1 MRDVAFF
8 QSKLDRLK
16 GRKEQIRLSKKSV
29 ENTLQ
34 EIESEQK
41 DLEEAQAIVQTV
53 AQATQTELEY
63 HVSELVS
70 LALEAVFP
78 EPYKMALDFELRRG
92 KTEADITL
100 VDPNDPETRID
111 PMTSTGGGVVDVASF
126 GLRVT
131 CWSLK
136 TERTRPTLVL
146 DEPFRFLSSD
156 LQQKASVMLKE
167 LSHRLGI
174 QFIIVTHEKELIEGK
189 VDRLFE
195 IRQNPKLILSVDSD
209 EEERFR
215 VSYLAGKVSKTRRT
229 K

>member
-16 GRKEQIRLSKKSV
+16 GRKEQVRLSKESV
-29 ENTLQ
+29 EKTLL

-100 VDPNDPETRID
+100 VDISGAKID

-136 TERTRPTLVL
+136 TKRTRPTLIL

-156 LQQKASVMLKE
+156 LQQKASIMLKE

-195 IRQNPKLILSVDSD
+195 IRKRSTLILSVDTD
-209 EEERFR
+209 EEERWR